1 MTTDNTRY
9 GSRKKQDAI
18 DAIMRV
24 VARKYGLE
32 PADLT
37 SRSRVQPVAL
47 ARQVA
52 MYLCRNLITEPVP
65 FQPGKTYPMS
75 YPSIAATFNRGHHRT
90 AMHGYKTVYMKR
102 TREPEFA
109 TLVHLLQHRA
119 MAEIKKGANG

>member
-18 DAIMRV
+18 DVIMQV

-90 AMHGYKTVYMKR
+90 AMHAYRTVYVKR
-102 TREPEFA
+102 TRDQEFA
-109 TLVHLLQHRA
+109 VAVHAMQQRA
-119 MAEIKKGANG
+119 LAEIKKATA

>member
-9 GSRKKQDAI
+9 GSRAKQDAI
-18 DAIMRV
+18 ATIIRV
-24 VARKYGLE
+24 VARAYGLE
-32 PADLT
+32 PEDFT
-37 SRSRVQPVAL
+37 STSRVQPVAL

-52 MYLCRNLITEPVP
+52 MYLCRNLVREPVP

-75 YPSIAATFNRGHHRT
+75 YPSIAMAFNRGHHRT

-109 TLVHLLQHRA
+109 TLVHSLQHRA
-119 MAEIKKGANG
+119 IAEIKKGANG

>member
-18 DAIMRV
+18 AAIIDV
-24 VARKYGLE
+24 VARNYGLE
-32 PADLT
+32 PADFT

-65 FQPGKTYPMS
+65 FHPGKTYPMS
-75 YPSIAATFNRGHHRT
+75 YPSIAAHFNRGHHRT
-90 AMHGYKTVYMKR
+90 AMHAYRAVYVKR
-102 TREPEFA
+102 TRDPEFA
-109 TLVHLLQHRA
+109 VAVHAMQQCAMLAIRRA
-119 MAEIKKGANG
+119 AA